1 MTSRPRVPW
10 RAILKRLLMLLV
22 AAAILNAVGPRV
34 LDVFASAPR
43 LADVAWWWFAVMLVL
58 ELGSFAALWA
68 LAKIAVPRLP
78 WLAAAT
84 AQLTSHAASRVFPGG
99 PMVGGAFYFRM
110 LAGAGIDPVGA
121 AAALA
126 ANSLISYLVLFALP
140 AAAAVIAAFA
150 APVPAGLLP
159 VAVAGLVLFVGLFI
173 AGFLAVRFDAPLHL
187 AARVVDVVFTR
198 VGRLLGRD
206 WGAHPEMV
214 LQQRDEIV
222 QAVGPRWHLALGA
235 ATANWILDYLSLVA
249 ALYAVGARPRL
260 SLVLLAFASAA
271 VLGMIPLTP
280 GGLGFVEAG
289 LATLLTFAGVG
300 AGNALLAT
308 LAYRLVSFW
317 LPIPLGGAAYLVYK
331 RFFGMPAEAE
341 APA

>member
-1 MTSRPRVPW
+1 MTTKSKVPW
-10 RAILKRLLMLLV
+10 GAILKRLLMLAV
-22 AAAILNAVGPRV
+22 AAAVLNAVGPRV
-34 LDVFASAPR
+34 LDVFATAPR
-43 LADVAWWWFAVMLVL
+43 LADVAWWWFVVMLLL
-58 ELGSFAALWA
+58 ELSSFAALWG
-68 LAKIAVPRLP
+68 LAKIAVPRLS

-84 AQLTSHAASRVFPGG
+84 SQLTSNAASRVFPGG
-99 PMVGGAFYFRM
+99 PMVGGAFYYRM
-110 LAGAGIDPVGA
+110 LSGAGIQPVGA

-140 AAAAVIAAFA
+140 AAAAIIAALA

-159 VAVAGLVLFVGLFI
+159 VAVAGVVLFVGLFI
-173 AGFLAVRFDAPLHL
+173 AGFLAVMFDAPLHL
-187 AARVVDVVFTR
+187 AARVVDSAFSR
-198 VGRLLGRD
+198 VGRLFGRD
-206 WGAHPEMV
+206 WGAHPEAV
-214 LQQRDEIV
+214 LHQRDEIV
-222 QAVGPRWHLALGA
+222 KAVGKRWHLALGA

-289 LATLLTFAGVG
+289 LAALLTIAGVA
-300 AGNALLAT
+300 AGDALLAT

-317 LPIPLGGAAYLVYK
+317 LPIPLGGAAYLVYR
-331 RFFGMPAEAE
+331 RFIGEPASA
-341 APA
+341 AATA